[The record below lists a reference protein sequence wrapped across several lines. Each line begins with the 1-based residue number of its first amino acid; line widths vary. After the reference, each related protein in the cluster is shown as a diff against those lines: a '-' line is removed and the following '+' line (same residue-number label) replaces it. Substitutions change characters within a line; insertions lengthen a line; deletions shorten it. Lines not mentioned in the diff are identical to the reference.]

1 MEELLAYAIL
11 LCQNI
16 ITEEMYQ
23 KKLNE
28 LFLKDIENEIF
39 LKLEW
44 ETDINKAIIY
54 IRTRINYQNINYEEF
69 GKSLMKVLKKYYE
82 CCTSIEQ
89 FSEKM
94 YLLWESLPGRLQN
107 EQPFFTLSYAD
118 DPLSWGDEEQA
129 RSIYEHMFDYY
140 KN

>member
-54 IRTRINYQNINYEEF
+54 IRTHINYQNINYEEF

-118 DPLSWGDEEQA
+118 DPLSWGDEKQT
-129 RSIYEHMFDYY
+129 RSIYENMLNYY
-140 KN
+140 

>member
-118 DPLSWGDEEQA
+118 DPLSWGDEKQT
-129 RSIYEHMFDYY
+129 RSIYENMLNYY
-140 KN
+140 

>member
-1 MEELLAYAIL
+1 MEELLVYAIL
-11 LCQNI
+11 LYQNI

-23 KKLNE
+23 KRLNE

-54 IRTRINYQNINYEEF
+54 IRTHINYQNINHEEF

-94 YLLWESLPGRLQN
+94 YLLWKSLPGEIQDK
-107 EQPFFTLSYAD
+107 QPFFTLSYAD
-118 DPLSWGDEEQA
+118 DPLSWGDEKQT
-129 RSIYEHMFDYY
+129 RSIYENMLNYY
-140 KN
+140 

>member
-1 MEELLAYAIL
+1 MEELLVYAIL
-11 LCQNI
+11 LYQNI

-23 KKLNE
+23 KRLNE

-54 IRTRINYQNINYEEF
+54 IRTHINYQNINHEEF

-94 YLLWESLPGRLQN
+94 YLLWESLPGGIQDK
-107 EQPFFTLSYAD
+107 QPFFTLSYAD
-118 DPLSWGDEEQA
+118 DTLSWGDEKQT
-129 RSIYEHMFDYY
+129 RSIYENMLNYY
-140 KN
+140 L

>member
-94 YLLWESLPGRLQN
+94 YLLWKSLPGEIQN

-118 DPLSWGDEEQA
+118 DPLSWGDEKQT
-129 RSIYEHMFDYY
+129 RSIYENMLNYY
-140 KN
+140 

>member
-1 MEELLAYAIL
+1 MEELLVYAIL
-11 LCQNI
+11 LYQNI

-23 KKLNE
+23 KRLNE

-118 DPLSWGDEEQA
+118 DPLSWGDEKQT
-129 RSIYEHMFDYY
+129 RSIYENMLNYY
-140 KN
+140 

>member
-1 MEELLAYAIL
+1 MEELLVYAIL
-11 LCQNI
+11 LYQNI

-23 KKLNE
+23 KRLNE

-54 IRTRINYQNINYEEF
+54 IRTHINYQNINHEEF
-69 GKSLMKVLKKYYE
+69 GKSLMEVLKKYYE

-94 YLLWESLPGRLQN
+94 YLLWKSLPGEIQDK
-107 EQPFFTLSYAD
+107 QPFFTLSYAD
-118 DPLSWGDEEQA
+118 DPLSWEDEKQT
-129 RSIYEHMFDYY
+129 RFIYENMLNYY
-140 KN
+140 L

>member
-118 DPLSWGDEEQA
+118 NPLSWGDEKQT
-129 RSIYEHMFDYY
+129 RSIYENMLNYY
-140 KN
+140 

>member
-54 IRTRINYQNINYEEF
+54 IRTHINYQNINYEEF

-118 DPLSWGDEEQA
+118 DPLSWGDEKQTH
-129 RSIYEHMFDYY
+129 SIYENMLNYY
-140 KN
+140 

>member
-1 MEELLAYAIL
+1 MEELLVYAIL
-11 LCQNI
+11 LYQNI

-23 KKLNE
+23 KRLNE

-54 IRTRINYQNINYEEF
+54 IRTHINYQNINHEEF

-118 DPLSWGDEEQA
+118 DPLSWGDEKQT
-129 RSIYEHMFDYY
+129 RSIYENMLNYY
-140 KN
+140 

>member
-118 DPLSWGDEEQA
+118 DPLYVKLLLNS
-129 RSIYEHMFDYY
+129 
-140 KN
+140 K

>member
-1 MEELLAYAIL
+1 
-11 LCQNI
+11 
-16 ITEEMYQ
+16 MYQ

-118 DPLSWGDEEQA
+118 DPLSWGDEKQT
-129 RSIYEHMFDYY
+129 RSIYENMLNYY
-140 KN
+140 

>member
-1 MEELLAYAIL
+1 MEELLVYAIL
-11 LCQNI
+11 LYQNI

-23 KKLNE
+23 KRLNE

-54 IRTRINYQNINYEEF
+54 IRTHINYQNINYEEF

-94 YLLWESLPGRLQN
+94 YLLWESLPERLQN

-118 DPLSWGDEEQA
+118 E
-129 RSIYEHMFDYY
+129 Y
-140 KN
+140 K

>member
-54 IRTRINYQNINYEEF
+54 IRTHINYQNINYEEF

-94 YLLWESLPGRLQN
+94 YLLWESLPGKLQN
-107 EQPFFTLSYAD
+107 KQPFFTLSYAD
-118 DPLSWGDEEQA
+118 DPLSWGDEKQT
-129 RSIYEHMFDYY
+129 RSIYENMLNYY
-140 KN
+140 

>member
-1 MEELLAYAIL
+1 MEELLVYAIL
-11 LCQNI
+11 LYQNI

-23 KKLNE
+23 KRLNE

-54 IRTRINYQNINYEEF
+54 IRTHINYQNINHEEF

-94 YLLWESLPGRLQN
+94 YLLWKSLPGEIQDK
-107 EQPFFTLSYAD
+107 QPFFTLSYAD
-118 DPLSWGDEEQA
+118 DPLSWEDEKQT
-129 RSIYEHMFDYY
+129 RFIYENMLNYY
-140 KN
+140 L